1 MNKGNES
8 CKLVLEHRRGKKRL
22 LTGSGKMLLKQCCS
36 NGTLK
41 GHWYH
46 PIDILGRISLQN
58 KIGRKTKHRKNTL
71 STHRVPVRREMRARL
86 SRALGNKP
94 RISCQAT
101 MLPQQCSRTD
111 LSLQQNQSLGGIV
124 ETQAPHL

>member
-71 STHRVPVRREMRARL
+71 STHRVPVRRIGDE
-86 SRALGNKP
+86 SQVIKG
-94 RISCQAT
+94 IGGQA
-101 MLPQQCSRTD
+101 
-111 LSLQQNQSLGGIV
+111 QNIMPSNHVTTAVL
-124 ETQAPHL
+124 